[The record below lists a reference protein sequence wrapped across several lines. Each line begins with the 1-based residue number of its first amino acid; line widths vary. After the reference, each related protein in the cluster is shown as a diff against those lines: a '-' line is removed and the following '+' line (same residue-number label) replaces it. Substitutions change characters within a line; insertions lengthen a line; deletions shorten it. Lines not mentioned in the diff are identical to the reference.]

1 MILVSGGAVVGALG
15 AFLGRPWGFLGP
27 LGANLDRPGA
37 VLARLEAIL
46 SRLDALMGPQE
57 AQEAKIIDFTLVLAG
72 LGAPNGG
79 RQIGSTDV
87 A

>member
-1 MILVSGGAVVGALG
+1 M
-15 AFLGRPWGFLGP
+15 
-27 LGANLDRPGA
+27 
-37 VLARLEAIL
+37 ARLEAIL

-57 AQEAKIIDFTLVLAG
+57 AQEAEIIDFTLVLAD